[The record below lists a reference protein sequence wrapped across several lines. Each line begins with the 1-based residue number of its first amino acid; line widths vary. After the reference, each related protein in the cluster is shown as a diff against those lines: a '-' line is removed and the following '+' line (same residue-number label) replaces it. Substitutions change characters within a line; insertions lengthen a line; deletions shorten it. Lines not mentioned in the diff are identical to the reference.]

1 MNKVVNIRTI
11 ILYTEVIEDNPE
23 HYYFL
28 DLNSYEILSR
38 KDLVEELGY
47 EEDALNDEVTLEY
60 SSSLLPVLKINVV
73 EKMKEFLVIEHEEE
87 FLKSISDLDNND
99 MYIAFDVRCERDTF
113 LEMHWCEY
121 IEKVEIEEAIRW
133 CNEHNL
139 KYEL

>member
-11 ILYTEVIEDNPE
+11 ILYTEVVEDNPE

-73 EKMKEFLVIEHEEE
+73 EKMKEFLVIEHEKE
-87 FLKSISDLDNND
+87 FLKSISDLDNNE